1 MSCRSRP
8 VYAPRQARHP
18 VPTSRRRARSDQ
30 AGPRG
35 RAAGRA
41 WHHLPD
47 RGQAAT
53 LTADAGATGHKAR
66 ERGSDERGPRRRR
79 LPDRGQA
86 SDDMVAA
93 ITWLTGHLDAFGQVE
108 GKAKSRYYEGAV
120 N

>member
-35 RAAGRA
+35 RAAGRE

-53 LTADAGATGHKAR
+53 LTADAGATGHNAR
-66 ERGSDERGPRRRR
+66 ERGSDERGPRGRH
-79 LPDRGQA
+79 LPDR
-86 SDDMVAA
+86 D
-93 ITWLTGHLDAFGQVE
+93 HLYQHGSHLVRPRHAEYQTFPRPDSILEVE
-108 GKAKSRYYEGAV
+108 
-120 N
+120 